1 MTTYT
6 EIQLEEIENTRIAQ
20 LESKVES
27 LQQQL
32 TESYR
37 R

>member
-27 LQQQL
+27 LQQRL
-32 TESYR
+32 TEAYR